1 MSPGFPAYPKTWGYR
16 MSQTDISPIHVDR
29 IAHIVLFVK
38 DPEAS
43 AKWYSDV
50 LNMKIVARAGDGPY
64 KGGVFLSF
72 GVSDHDIALFPG
84 EPDASRGKEFEHI
97 GLMMAGTNMEDLR
110 RNYAFFQERGV
121 EVAEILDHGVSIGI
135 YFYDPDGHMLEVF
148 CQRIGTDDGASQAE
162 LNRNEGQANPVG
174 PEHL

>member
-1 MSPGFPAYPKTWGYR
+1 
-16 MSQTDISPIHVDR
+16 MSQTDVSPIRVTK

-43 AKWYSDV
+43 AAWYRDV

-84 EPDASRGKEFEHI
+84 EPDASKGKEFEHV
-97 GLMMAGTNMEDLR
+97 GLMMDGTSMDDLR
-110 RNYAFFQERGV
+110 RNFAFFRERGV
-121 EVAEILDHGVSIGI
+121 EIAEILDHGVSTGI

-148 CQRIGTDDGASQAE
+148 CQHVPQEGGASQAE
-162 LNRNEGQANPVG
+162 LNRNEGQANPVD
-174 PEHL
+174 PTAL

>member
-1 MSPGFPAYPKTWGYR
+1 
-16 MSQTDISPIHVDR
+16 MSQPDLSPIRVAK

-43 AKWYSDV
+43 AKWYSEV

-64 KGGVFLSF
+64 QGGVFLSF

-84 EPDASRGKEFEHI
+84 DPDASKGKEFEHI
-97 GLMMAGTNMEDLR
+97 GLMMAGTSMDDLR
-110 RNYAFFQERGV
+110 RNFAFFTERGV
-121 EVAEILDHGVSIGI
+121 EIAEILDHGVSTGI

-148 CQRIGTDDGASQAE
+148 CQHIPQDGASQIE
-162 LNRNEGQANPVG
+162 LNRNEGQANPVD
-174 PEHL
+174 PSAL

>member
-1 MSPGFPAYPKTWGYR
+1 
-16 MSQTDISPIHVDR
+16 MSQTDVSPIRVTK

-43 AKWYSDV
+43 AAWYRDV
-50 LNMKIVARAGDGPY
+50 LNMKIVARASDGPY

-84 EPDASRGKEFEHI
+84 EPDASKGKEFEHV
-97 GLMMAGTNMEDLR
+97 GLMMDGTSMDDLR
-110 RNYAFFQERGV
+110 RNFAFFRERGV
-121 EVAEILDHGVSIGI
+121 EIAEILDHGVSTGI

-148 CQRIGTDDGASQAE
+148 CQHVPQEGGASQAE
-162 LNRNEGQANPVG
+162 LNRNEGQANPVD
-174 PEHL
+174 PATL